1 MSRRD
6 LAAGVVN
13 TVLASAVMIV
23 LAVIGF
29 FVSVFVID
37 QGAALA
43 GYTVLNGDY
52 VILSASLLVA
62 STIIAGSL
70 S

>member
-13 TVLASAVMIV
+13 SVLASAVMIV